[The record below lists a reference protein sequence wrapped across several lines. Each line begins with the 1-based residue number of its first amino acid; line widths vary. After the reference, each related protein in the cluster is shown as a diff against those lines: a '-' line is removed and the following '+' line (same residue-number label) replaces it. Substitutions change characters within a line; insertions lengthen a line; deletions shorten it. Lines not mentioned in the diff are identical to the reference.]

1 MYANFSVELFSFDK
15 PNPSG
20 KDNAVKGARG
30 NARKIIACLY
40 GKTADPLLRIG
51 LKFSATIFPLD
62 GNGFFRY
69 HPQIERIYPLS
80 PQFGKILGAV
90 ILIIISFGAWYGYC
104 IGGLSYNLPRKVVL
118 SKKNAEV
125 YHAGDRSQ
133 KRF

>member
-1 MYANFSVELFSFDK
+1 MLASILYSFLTDRGFCINLPKQTKSVCKLFCRTFSFDK

-40 GKTADPLLRIG
+40 GKTADPLWRIG

-80 PQFGKILGAV
+80 PQFGKILGAIIV
-90 ILIIISFGAWYGYC
+90 IIISFGAGYGYC
-104 IGGLSYNLPRKVVL
+104 IG
-118 SKKNAEV
+118 
-125 YHAGDRSQ
+125 
-133 KRF
+133 

>member
-90 ILIIISFGAWYGYC
+90 IVIIISFGARYGYC

-118 SKKNAEV
+118 SKKTTEV
-125 YHAGDRSQ
+125 YHAGNR
-133 KRF
+133 R

>member
-1 MYANFSVELFSFDK
+1 MQTFVSIFSFD
-15 PNPSG
+15 NPKQSG
-20 KDNAVKGARG
+20 KGNAVKGARG

-90 ILIIISFGAWYGYC
+90 IFIIISFGAKYGYC
-104 IGGLSYNLPRKVVL
+104 IGGISYNLPRKVVR

-125 YHAGDRSQ
+125 YHAGNR
-133 KRF
+133 R

>member
-1 MYANFSVELFSFDK
+1 MQTFVSIFSFD
-15 PNPSG
+15 NPKQSG

-69 HPQIERIYPLS
+69 HPQIERLS
-80 PQFGKILGAV
+80 RNSPHFGKIMGTV
-90 ILIIISFGAWYGYC
+90 ILFLSSFGTEYAYC
-104 IGGLSYNLPRKVVL
+104 IGRLSNNLL
-118 SKKNAEV
+118 
-125 YHAGDRSQ
+125 
-133 KRF
+133 

>member
-1 MYANFSVELFSFDK
+1 MQTFVSIFSFD
-15 PNPSG
+15 NPKQSG

-80 PQFGKILGAV
+80 PLFGKILGAV
-90 ILIIISFGAWYGYC
+90 IVIIISFGAGYGDC

>member
-90 ILIIISFGAWYGYC
+90 IVIIISFGAGYGDC
-104 IGGLSYNLPRKVVL
+104 IGGLSYNL
-118 SKKNAEV
+118 S
-125 YHAGDRSQ
+125 
-133 KRF
+133 